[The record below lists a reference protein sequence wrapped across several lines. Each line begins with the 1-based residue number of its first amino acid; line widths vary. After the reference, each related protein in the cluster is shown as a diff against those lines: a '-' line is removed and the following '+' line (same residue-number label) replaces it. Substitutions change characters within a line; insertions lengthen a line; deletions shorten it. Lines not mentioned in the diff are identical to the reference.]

1 MSGFMQWVT
10 HGIKRGR
17 FEMDRRTAFYLI
29 TFVVVMTLVATFYLM
44 LVSQTAA
51 RGRHIQQL
59 QVELFRLQ
67 RENEQLEV
75 EIDNIL
81 VGNGS
86 TELIRLAAL
95 ANFSQG
101 DRVIIIKPTFGEYE
115 IACQIVGA
123 TTVEQR
129 LLPEKEFQLE
139 VAETTRLIRRHRP
152 KGIFIT
158 NPNNPG
164 KTCINTPVNEGV
176 F

>member
-17 FEMDRRTAFYLI
+17 FEMDRRTAFYLV

-75 EIDNIL
+75 EIARKSAVPYL
-81 VGNGS
+81 WKRA
-86 TELIRLAAL
+86 TEMGFVPAEQVEFLAD
-95 ANFSQG
+95 G
-101 DRVIIIKPTFGEYE
+101 R
-115 IACQIVGA
+115 
-123 TTVEQR
+123 
-129 LLPEKEFQLE
+129 
-139 VAETTRLIRRHRP
+139 
-152 KGIFIT
+152 
-158 NPNNPG
+158 
-164 KTCINTPVNEGV
+164 
-176 F
+176 